1 MLAEGRL
8 LNEREVLDALGGVVR
23 PAVSAPES
31 AAVPAVNP
39 GPEPV
44 MDRSRVEQVLQKFG
58 GNKSAAAREL
68 GVSRR
73 AFYRRLESLGLR

>member
-1 MLAEGRL
+1 VQELPQSEAEL
-8 LNEREVLDALGGVVR
+8 EIEPELDR
-23 PAVSAPES
+23 
-31 AAVPAVNP
+31 
-39 GPEPV
+39 
-44 MDRSRVEQVLQKFG
+44 DRVQLVLQRVG